1 MENTA
6 TDYKKLYEQELEAHR
21 ESLLTI
27 SEKEDKITD
36 LQIELDKLRKYIFG
50 SKSEKRN
57 GRVGLN
63 QMEGEL

>member
-27 SEKEDKITD
+27 SKKEDKITD
-36 LQIELDKLRKYIFG
+36 LEFELEQIKEVYFRFQKRK
-50 SKSEKRN
+50 N
-57 GRVGLN
+57 GP
-63 QMEGEL
+63 ET